1 MEGCFNMS
9 DLAVVIFRVTDFG
22 RGFGSPF
29 IALAVGS
36 VSEVSL

>member
-1 MEGCFNMS
+1 MLA
-9 DLAVVIFRVTDFG
+9 DLAVAIFRVTDFG

-36 VSEVSL
+36 VSEVKL